1 MHISEAVDGF
11 ISFQTI
17 ERNASSL
24 TVKAYSTDLVELMDY
39 VYSEKVEEIDK
50 VDYYLLRGY
59 IAGLYEKGLA
69 KSSIER
75 KLAAVR
81 SFFKYLFKKE
91 KITED
96 PARMLKYPKKE
107 KKIPNVFPMDDIMK
121 LLNAPDIVK
130 KAGKRDKVILE
141 LLYGT
146 GMRVSE
152 LVGLNMSDIDFSG
165 NRVKIR
171 GKGKKERIVPLSGFY
186 MKLINDYMSSIS
198 DFVDEGADQDYEAL
212 ILNRRGS
219 RLSSRNVLELVKKY
233 LVITGLPDTYSPHSF
248 RHTFATHLLGAGA
261 DLRSIQEL
269 LGHESLATTQKYTHL
284 NLEALM
290 ETYRQAHPKAGGD
303 I

>member
-24 TVKAYSTDLVELMDY
+24 TIKAYSTDLVELMDY
-39 VYSEKVEEIDK
+39 SYSEKVEEIEA

-59 IAGLYEKGLA
+59 VAGLYEKGLA

-91 KITED
+91 KISED

-107 KKIPNVFPMDDIMK
+107 KRIPNVFPMDDIMK
-121 LLNAPDIVK
+121 LLNSPDMEK
-130 KAGKRDKVILE
+130 KSGKRDKVILE

-152 LVGLNMSDIDFSG
+152 LVGLNMNDIDFAGS
-165 NRVKIR
+165 RIKIR

-186 MKLINDYMSSIS
+186 MKLINAYMASIS
-198 DFVDEGADQDYEAL
+198 DFVDEGAAQDYEAL
-212 ILNRRGS
+212 ILNRRGT

-233 LVITGLPDTYSPHSF
+233 LLAAELPDTYSPHSF

-284 NLEALM
+284 DLEALM
-290 ETYRQAHPKAGGD
+290 DTYKQAHPKAGG
-303 I
+303 